1 MAEEMAEKGIKS
13 MKIFLILLV
22 INFILLLLLLLL
34 LFLFCACKVASMA
47 DRHIDNDIVE
57 NNK

>member
-1 MAEEMAEKGIKS
+1 MAEEMTEKGIKS

-22 INFILLLLLLLL
+22 INFILLLL